1 LAAAL
6 LLGVAGCRFF
16 VEDMDYNFQ
25 ADKDFSRAR
34 RRAFLRRIGAFLRND
49 PGSNQLLSFDEVK
62 SALGAVEQVYLG
74 MRTVE
79 VEKIVGSVGRH
90 RDFDRAFLPSKG
102 DLGARWKRIDEMM
115 HRAEE
120 LPPIGL
126 YKIGDAYFVRDGN
139 HRVSVAR
146 QQGVEMIDAEV
157 IELRSRVPIDSA
169 ITARDLLHKLEQRR
183 LLERL
188 PFDRVIPEVRVEL
201 SDVSDYRKLTTYVE
215 AHGFRLSQLWRR
227 YVSPEET
234 LRDWYEY
241 QYAPVARMV
250 REERILDAFPDR
262 TELDLFLWIFDH
274 RERLAL
280 EARDEGIPPEAA
292 KDDILRRN
300 RRRILQV
307 SNMQVPGRS
316 SRVQPRDATN
326 RDDAP

>member
-1 LAAAL
+1 MN
-6 LLGVAGCRFF
+6 LG
-16 VEDMDYNFQ
+16 EQ
-25 ADKDFSRAR
+25 TDKDFSRAR
-34 RRAFLRRIGAFLRND
+34 RRAFLRRIGAYLRKD

-79 VEKIVGSVGRH
+79 VAKIVGSVGRH

-120 LPPIGL
+120 LPPISL
-126 YKIGDAYFVRDGN
+126 YRIGDAYFVRDGN

-169 ITARDLLHKLEQRR
+169 ITARDLLHKLEQRK

-188 PFDRVIPEVRVEL
+188 PFDRVLPEVRVEF
-201 SDVSDYRKLTTYVE
+201 SDVSDYRKLAMLIE
-215 AHGFRLSQLWRR
+215 AHGFRISQLWKR
-227 YVSPEET
+227 YVSSEET

-241 QYAPVARMV
+241 QYAPIAEMV
-250 REERILDAFPDR
+250 REERVLDAFPGR
-262 TELDLFLWIFDH
+262 SGLDLYLWIVDH

-280 EARDEGIPPEAA
+280 EARDEGIPAEAA
-292 KDDILRRN
+292 KDDILRQS
-300 RRRILQV
+300 RRRRLQIP
-307 SNMQVPGRS
+307 NMPVPGRS
-316 SRVQPRDATN
+316 SRVQPRQTTDPEDAT
-326 RDDAP
+326 